1 MPKYQKVYYNKIG
14 LMIRVELA
22 RRGES
27 MPLRE
32 VVADM
37 SKKLSLGLDPKR
49 VQAVLGS
56 KVVEKYE
63 YIDGVMKITT
73 MVVPCNSS

>member
-1 MPKYQKVYYNKIG
+1 MPRYQKVDYNKIG

-22 RRGES
+22 RRGEP
-27 MPLRE
+27 MLLRD

-37 SKKLSLGLDPKR
+37 SKKLSLGLDVKR
-49 VQAVLGS
+49 VQAVLGP

-63 YIDGVMKITT
+63 YVDGVMKVTT
-73 MVVPCNSS
+73 MVV